1 MNKDFNVYK
10 WRRDYL
16 VENETPSSSEY
27 QVAKEFTSMFSQQK
41 NINYTDLGGGK
52 HRIKISDRTIKPNW
66 DDVLIS
72 KFFNEKGYTLDNIFD
87 DDEFK
92 NQWVEFKKL

>member
-10 WRRDYL
+10 WRRDQL
-16 VENETPSSSEY
+16 VENEALSSPEY
-27 QVAKEFTSMFSQQK
+27 QVAKEFTNMFSSQE
-41 NINYTDLGGGK
+41 NTNYRDLGGGR
-52 HRIKISDRTIKPNW
+52 HRVKISDRNKKSGWSNDSIM
-66 DDVLIS
+66 

-87 DDEFK
+87 DEEFK